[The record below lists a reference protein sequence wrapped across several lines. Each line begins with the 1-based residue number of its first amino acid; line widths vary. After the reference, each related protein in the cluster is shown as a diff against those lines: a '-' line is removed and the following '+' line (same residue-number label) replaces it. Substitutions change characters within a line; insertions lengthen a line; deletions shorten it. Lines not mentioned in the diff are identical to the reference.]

1 MGAPTL
7 DRVETAAERMR
18 PRHARTGL
26 LGLGLITVTLAVF
39 TVLILVTFPEEI
51 GFIAPFLVGALVAT
65 GLVWRFDTTWARIVG
80 AVVTLALAVMM
91 FWMVFGLF
99 HPAAFFEFVPSVM
112 FLLGVGLSLFGNVA
126 AIVQKR
132 RGHLEARSDRHWRLE
147 QVVLGVVGLA
157 IVVSGVMTLVGRT
170 SVEPVDAADAV
181 PVEMTNFEFEP
192 ALIEVTG
199 GEQLLVRNSD
209 PFMHDIAVPALDV
222 DAVAVTPGSE
232 VLVDIPA
239 APGTYL
245 VYCTLHS
252 NTDDASPDPE
262 EQMVASLVVR

>member
-7 DRVETAAERMR
+7 DRAQTAGEHLR

-26 LGLGLITVTLAVF
+26 FGLGLISATMLIF
-39 TVLILVTFPEEI
+39 TGLILVSFPDEI

-65 GLVWRFDTTWARIVG
+65 GLVWRFDATWSHVVG
-80 AVVTLALAVMM
+80 IVVTLALAVMM
-91 FWMVFGLF
+91 FWMIFGLF

-112 FLLGVGLSLFGNVA
+112 FVLGVGLSLFGNVA

-132 RGHLEARSDRHWRLE
+132 RGHLEAPADRHWRLE
-147 QVVLGVVGLA
+147 QVALGLVVLA
-157 IVVSGVMTLVGRT
+157 IVVSGAMTLVGRT
-170 SVEPVDAADAV
+170 SVEAADAAGAV
-181 PVEMTNFEFEP
+181 PVDMTNFEFEP
-192 ALIEVTG
+192 DLIEVTG

-209 PFMHDIAVPALDV
+209 PFMHDIAVPALGI

-239 APGTYL
+239 TPGTY
-245 VYCTLHS
+245 VAYCTLHS
-252 NTDDASPDPE
+252 DVDDPSPDPE
-262 EQMVASLVVR
+262 EQMVASLDVR